1 MSSAQL
7 LWWSL
12 VSGVASLLLVTGGM
26 AEDKV
31 APAPSTGARAALETK
46 NGMAVFYDRSLNG
59 TKTSDGGR
67 LDNAKMTA
75 AHSTYPF
82 GTLIRV
88 TRVKNGK
95 SVEVRVT
102 DHLPATKTN
111 RKLGII
117 IDLTRTAASKLDMI
131 NAGRSKVTL
140 EVLEWGTKKQQ

>member
-1 MSSAQL
+1 MSHRLVQ
-7 LWWSL
+7 SL
-12 VSGVASLLLVTGGM
+12 VFGAASLLFSTTGI
-26 AEDKV
+26 AADKS
-31 APAPSTGARAALETK
+31 APPPPTGTRVALETK
-46 NGMAVFYDRSLNG
+46 SGMAVFYDRNLNG

-67 LDNAKMTA
+67 LDNTKMTA
-75 AHSTYPF
+75 AHTTYPF

-102 DHLPATKTN
+102 DHLPASKTN

-117 IDLTRTAASKLDMI
+117 IDLTRAAASKLDMI
-131 NAGRSKVTL
+131 SAGRSKVTL